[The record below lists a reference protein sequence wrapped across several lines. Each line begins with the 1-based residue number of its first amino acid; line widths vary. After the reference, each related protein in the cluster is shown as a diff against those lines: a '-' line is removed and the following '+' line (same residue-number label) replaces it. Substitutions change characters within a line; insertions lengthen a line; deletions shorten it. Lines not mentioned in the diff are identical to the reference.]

1 MRIKELIER
10 TGTAERQIRYL
21 ISEGFV
27 PPPSGGRANADYAET
42 HVEAI
47 VRFNRLK
54 ELGFPP
60 AAIRILLHA
69 TAGIPFPISRG
80 VTLVVDTSQLATGTD
95 VEPMVAK
102 AREVLSRIINNH
114 GRKGSSG
121 DSDA

>member
-1 MRIKELIER
+1 
-10 TGTAERQIRYL
+10 
-21 ISEGFV
+21 V